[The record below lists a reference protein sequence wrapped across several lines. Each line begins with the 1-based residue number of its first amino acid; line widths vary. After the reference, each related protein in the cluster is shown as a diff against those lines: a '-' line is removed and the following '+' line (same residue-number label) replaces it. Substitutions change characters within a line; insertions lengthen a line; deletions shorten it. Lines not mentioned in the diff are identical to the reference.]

1 MSKTDGMEDFAGRI
15 TLKKITR
22 TNVDSIL
29 ALRVKPEQENLV
41 ASNAKSIAQAHF
53 DRGAWYRAI
62 YLDNIPIGFVLVVDS
77 SLKYKQLGRK
87 NTYLYIWRLMVDGKF
102 QGKGYG
108 EKAVELVIDHLKT
121 RPNAKEVKL
130 HHAQTDGNAGKFY
143 EKLGF
148 KLTGKILEDEVER
161 KLAL

>member
-1 MSKTDGMEDFAGRI
+1 MCNTDGIEDFAGRI
-15 TLKKITR
+15 TLKRITR
-22 TNVDSIL
+22 ANVDAIL
-29 ALRVKPEQENLV
+29 ALKVKPEQENLV
-41 ASNAKSIAQAHF
+41 ASNAISIAQAHF
-53 DRGAWYRAI
+53 NKGAWYRAI
-62 YLDNIPIGFVLVVDS
+62 YLDNIPIGFVLLVDS
-77 SLKYKQLGRK
+77 SLKFQQLGRK
-87 NTYLYIWRLMVDGKF
+87 TTSLYIWRLMIDGKF

-108 EKAVELVIDHLKT
+108 EKSVELVIDHLKT